1 MNIIIKIEEIYLIIS
16 ILLLN
21 NVSYKHSQHIRK
33 TIIPSGL
40 NKLTF
45 QSHPHAARLK

>member
-33 TIIPSGL
+33 TIIPSG
-40 NKLTF
+40 K
-45 QSHPHAARLK
+45 QISISVSPHAARLK